1 MERGVTRYN
10 VLQTV
15 RALQSH
21 LRSPS
26 TSSSSPSSFSHF
38 TTLQPCMA
46 YGNSALRR
54 IRSGTVLEPCRAPA
68 ISSPSPS
75 PSTRS
80 NSRLRSLLA
89 NLLPQHDSTRRL
101 KKQSPPTDYL
111 EVKSVQ
117 HEEHFCL
124 KSESMGMFVPVH
136 MQLPATSSHRRSSI
150 LPCSPPFSSS
160 SSSSSNHTQGLYTV
174 ELLSQL
180 IDQYPLITELV
191 ISRTLEENVPTS
203 LGYPL
208 RRLTLHR
215 FVQQHTRILAFDMKN
230 YAFLELDT
238 TNPTDLYALE
248 QQDTLFQRYQAQLR
262 WCDSQLSSFRSQIK
276 TVVHSSH
283 GTAMFVQATPLR
295 GQQLQQYH
303 HGRDAPSTATSPLAK
318 RIPQTIFTSPDSGSS
333 VRSRTHTPLVSS
345 KFNTTVHQSKGEQPP
360 AGKGKTT
367 GSSGTPRKDVR
378 GYFNDPAIQT
388 RLKATIK
395 QTSFNK
401 KPPIYQRNS
410 TESDSIDGEEDMDDA
425 YQCTAL

>member
-1 MERGVTRYN
+1 VERGVTRYN

-15 RALQSH
+15 RALQSY
-21 LRSPS
+21 LKPPS
-26 TSSSSPSSFSHF
+26 TFSHF

-46 YGNSALRR
+46 YSNSALRR
-54 IRSGTVLEPCRAPA
+54 IRSGTVLEPCRAPV
-68 ISSPSPS
+68 ISAPSPS

-80 NSRLRSLLA
+80 NSRIRSLFA
-89 NLLPQHDSTRRL
+89 NILPQHDSMRRA
-101 KKQSPPTDYL
+101 KKQTPPTDYL
-111 EVKSVQ
+111 EVKSTQ

-124 KSESMGMFVPVH
+124 KSESVGMFVPVH
-136 MQLPATSSHRRSSI
+136 THLPASNSHRRSSI
-150 LPCSPPFSSS
+150 LPCAPPFSSS
-160 SSSSSNHTQGLYTV
+160 SSSSSSSNHIQGLYTV

-180 IDQYPLITELV
+180 IHQYPLITELV

-203 LGYPL
+203 VGYPL

-215 FVQQHTRILAFDMKN
+215 FVQQHKRILAFDMKN

-238 TNPTDLYALE
+238 TNPMDLYALE

-303 HGRDAPSTATSPLAK
+303 QARDSSSTTTSPLAK
-318 RIPQTIFTSPDSGSS
+318 HIPQTIFTSPDSASS
-333 VRSRTHTPLVSS
+333 IRSARTRTPPVAP
-345 KFNTTVHQSKGEQPP
+345 KFNTVVNPSNGEQTPI
-360 AGKGKTT
+360 KGRTT
-367 GSSGTPRKDVR
+367 GSCGTPRKDVR
-378 GYFNDPAIQT
+378 VYFNDPAIQS
-388 RLKATIK
+388 RLTATVK
-395 QTSFNK
+395 RTSFHQK
-401 KPPIYQRNS
+401 KSTYQTNS
-410 TESDSIDGEEDMDDA
+410 NGSDSIDGDENVDED